1 MKTYPG
7 YPEYII
13 VSFPKCGTKTI
24 NKGEISREISADLK
38 SNYILVIYKIYLLY
52 IYIYISFN

>member
-24 NKGEISREISADLK
+24 NKGEISRENFHLADLK
-38 SNYILVIYKIYLLY
+38 STYL
-52 IYIYISFN
+52 I